1 MNKVTDAIP
10 VPALRRLPSYLRLLR
25 TLQGLGREVV
35 SCTHIAEELGL
46 QPTQVRKDLQAT
58 GIAGRPKVGYPVQ
71 ALIDAIED
79 TLGWRNATEAFLV
92 GAGNLG
98 SALLGYR
105 GFAESGLEI
114 VAAFDVDPA
123 KVGTEIHGKAV
134 LHLDKFADLVRRMHV
149 HIGIITTPG
158 EQAQEV
164 ADLMVRSGIKAIWN
178 FAPADITVPD
188 PVILEN
194 VSLSASLA
202 VLSNR
207 LETVL
212 RSAEHAGGLDDERD

>member
-1 MNKVTDAIP
+1 
-10 VPALRRLPSYLRLLR
+10 
-25 TLQGLGREVV
+25 
-35 SCTHIAEELGL
+35 
-46 QPTQVRKDLQAT
+46 
-58 GIAGRPKVGYPVQ
+58 
-71 ALIDAIED
+71 
-79 TLGWRNATEAFLV
+79 
-92 GAGNLG
+92 
-98 SALLGYR
+98 
-105 GFAESGLEI
+105 
-114 VAAFDVDPA
+114 
-123 KVGTEIHGKAV
+123 
-134 LHLDKFADLVRRMHV
+134 MHV

>member
-10 VPALRRLPSYLRLLR
+10 VPALRRLPSYLRLLKA
-25 TLQGLGREVV
+25 LQSQGREVV

-58 GIAGRPKVGYPVQ
+58 GTVGRPKIGYPVE
-71 ALIDAIED
+71 ALMEAIED
-79 TLGWRNATEAFLV
+79 TLGWRNTTEAFLV

-98 SALLGYR
+98 SALLGYE
-105 GFAESGLEI
+105 GFGENGLEI

-123 KVGTEIHGKAV
+123 KVGTQIHGKAV
-134 LHLDKFADLVRRMHV
+134 LHLDKLADLVRRMHV

-158 EQAQEV
+158 EHAQAV
-164 ADLMVRSGIKAIWN
+164 ADLMMRSGIKAIWN
-178 FAPADITVPD
+178 FAPADITVPE
-188 PVILEN
+188 PIILES

-212 RSAEHAGGLDDERD
+212 RATGHAGGLDDERD

>member
-1 MNKVTDAIP
+1 M
-10 VPALRRLPSYLRLLR
+10 
-25 TLQGLGREVV
+25 
-35 SCTHIAEELGL
+35 
-46 QPTQVRKDLQAT
+46 
-58 GIAGRPKVGYPVQ
+58 
-71 ALIDAIED
+71 
-79 TLGWRNATEAFLV
+79 